1 MNKKFKYFFKEWGI
15 PIVSAIIIAVLIN
28 KFLIFKAYIPS
39 ESMAPTIN
47 KDDRLIISRIYTPDS
62 IKRGDILVFESKEL
76 QETLIKRV
84 IGLPG
89 DSITI
94 SEGIVTINGE
104 ILEEE
109 YVKNNS
115 FEYQGEFTVPSEK
128 YLFLGDNRS
137 NSNDSRFWI
146 NPYIDFTDIQGKAI
160 IRIYPFKYF
169 GRINM

>member
-1 MNKKFKYFFKEWGI
+1 MNKKFKCFFKDWGI

-28 KFLIFKAYIPS
+28 KFLIFKVYIPS

-47 KDDRLIISRIYTPDS
+47 KDDRLIISRIYNPDS

-76 QETLIKRV
+76 QETLVKRV

-115 FEYQGEFTVPSEK
+115 FEYKGEFTVPSEK

-146 NPYIDFTDIQGKAI
+146 NPYIDFNDIEGKAT

-169 GRINM
+169 GRLDM